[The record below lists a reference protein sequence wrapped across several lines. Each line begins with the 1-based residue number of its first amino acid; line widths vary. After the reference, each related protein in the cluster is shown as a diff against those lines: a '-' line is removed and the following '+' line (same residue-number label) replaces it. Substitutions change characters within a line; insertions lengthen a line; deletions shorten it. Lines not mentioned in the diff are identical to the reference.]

1 MKQKIAAMLAA
12 ALTLSALTACGGV
25 SDQQGAQPAFSA
37 GEAVETL
44 DAQSLFLKMRQ
55 TINGRLAT
63 SLTDKV
69 EIETK
74 VGTGWLSAG
83 AGLTAE
89 TDVRLKQEPFACYTS
104 SRITASLMMV
114 ELSESVELYS
124 ARENQGLSNYYHREK
139 GDAWFHQQVTMVP
152 TDLLG
157 QYALTECKEDWV
169 PRNLTLD
176 SQTYLIEE
184 RETYCLKCTYDAEG
198 VLSALSSPLGDIS
211 LSGLDLSA
219 VKLETTYYV
228 NVETCLPVRIEI
240 AYQGMSAVI
249 GDVVA
254 DFVQDYLGRSLDLQV
269 GSYQETLS
277 GIRYDEVEV
286 PSAPDEA
293 AEKAREVTDLDI
305 SEFLKQS

>member
-1 MKQKIAAMLAA
+1 MKQKIAAMLVA

-25 SDQQGAQPAFSA
+25 QDASPVFSA

-55 TINGRLAT
+55 TINGRMAT

-69 EIETK
+69 QIETK
-74 VGTGWLSAG
+74 IGSGWLSAG

-89 TDVRLKQEPFACYTS
+89 TQLRLNLEPFACYTS
-104 SRITASLMMV
+104 SQITASLMMV

-124 ARENQGLSNYYHREK
+124 ARESQGLSNYYHREK
-139 GDAWFHQQVTMVP
+139 GDTWYHQQITMVP

-157 QYALTECKEDWV
+157 QYALTGCKEDWV
-169 PRNLTLD
+169 PRDLTME
-176 SQTYLIEE
+176 SQTRLVED
-184 RETYCLKCTYDAEG
+184 RETYCLKCTYDAQKI
-198 VLSALSSPLGDIS
+198 LSALSSPLGDIS
-211 LSGLDLSA
+211 LNGLDLSE

-228 NVETCLPVRIEI
+228 DVETFLPVRIEI
-240 AYQGMSAVI
+240 TYQGMEAVI

-254 DFVQDYLGRSLDLQV
+254 DLVQEYLGKSLNLQI
-269 GSYQETLS
+269 GSYQEILS

-286 PSAPDEA
+286 PTVPEEA
-293 AEKAREVTDLDI
+293 VENAREVKDFDI
-305 SEFLKQS
+305 LEFLKQS